1 MLPRRSRL
9 QSWQPE
15 QLTEAADTVKAAGSA
30 IETAAEYAAGQCA
43 GLPEYQGWTGPAQTA
58 AQRSFDQ
65 AKRAAYAIA
74 DAAEAVSGALTI
86 GAHDLTWA
94 RSSLLDHVTAVETG
108 DLWVNDLWVVLIRP
122 KEYTSAALV
131 ALRKQRDSA
140 QATTN
145 TKLLAV
151 GTADDSTAN
160 SLRAAAQSHAV
171 TLPQAP
177 TMMEAMINTSAA
189 PPQDEVP
196 NPAELTGQLRQGQIR
211 DVDAATTIARVDTD
225 TVINGSTTTVLMQD
239 GGRTVITDRTTSA
252 VGNDGVVEAGFAAD
266 DTLASHTE
274 TQYDPQGNL
283 VVAINETRGDRSG
296 TVATRVQTPSGGAY
310 KVVAADGA
318 KKGWTLNPDGTRN
331 EDLPA
336 DAGYFTHQSET
347 LFGAGMA
354 SMEVAAKNGHLE
366 AGPIARAGIASGMK
380 FGGPALSIAVAASD
394 IINADNNYEACR
406 ALMSGVMGGAG
417 GWAMGAAAAGV
428 SAPAGPL
435 AVLGAGA
442 GAAAGT
448 WVFGKAGDEIG
459 RLVCPK

>member
-1 MLPRRSRL
+1 MLPSRSRL

-15 QLTEAADTVKAAGSA
+15 QLTEAADTVKTAGSA

-86 GAHDLTWA
+86 GAHDLAWA

-131 ALRKQRDSA
+131 ELRKQRDSA

-225 TVINGSTTTVLMQD
+225 TVINGSTTTVL
-239 GGRTVITDRTTSA
+239 
-252 VGNDGVVEAGFAAD
+252 
-266 DTLASHTE
+266 
-274 TQYDPQGNL
+274 
-283 VVAINETRGDRSG
+283 
-296 TVATRVQTPSGGAY
+296 
-310 KVVAADGA
+310 
-318 KKGWTLNPDGTRN
+318 
-331 EDLPA
+331 
-336 DAGYFTHQSET
+336 
-347 LFGAGMA
+347 
-354 SMEVAAKNGHLE
+354 
-366 AGPIARAGIASGMK
+366 
-380 FGGPALSIAVAASD
+380 LSLIH
-394 IINADNNYEACR
+394 I
-406 ALMSGVMGGAG
+406 
-417 GWAMGAAAAGV
+417 
-428 SAPAGPL
+428 
-435 AVLGAGA
+435 
-442 GAAAGT
+442 
-448 WVFGKAGDEIG
+448 
-459 RLVCPK
+459 